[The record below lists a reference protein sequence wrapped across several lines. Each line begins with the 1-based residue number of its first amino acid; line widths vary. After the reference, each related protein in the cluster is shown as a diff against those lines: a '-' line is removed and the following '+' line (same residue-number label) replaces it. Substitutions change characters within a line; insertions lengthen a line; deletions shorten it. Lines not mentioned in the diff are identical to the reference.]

1 MTYINS
7 DVVSWELPGV
17 EVEPVI
23 RHLDLVSIDNFL
35 LENAISISETVPPS
49 GVVEGGQTV
58 EETGSE
64 STKTAV
70 TQRSVILLCD
80 DIFDSEAEL
89 SKTS

>member
-1 MTYINS
+1 MAYIDSN
-7 DVVSWELPGV
+7 VVSWELPGV
-17 EVEPVI
+17 EVKPVI

-35 LENAISISETVPPS
+35 LENAISISETVTPS
-49 GVVEGGQTV
+49 GVVEGRQTV

-70 TQRSVILLCD
+70 TQRSIILLCD
-80 DIFDSEAEL
+80 DVFDSEAEL